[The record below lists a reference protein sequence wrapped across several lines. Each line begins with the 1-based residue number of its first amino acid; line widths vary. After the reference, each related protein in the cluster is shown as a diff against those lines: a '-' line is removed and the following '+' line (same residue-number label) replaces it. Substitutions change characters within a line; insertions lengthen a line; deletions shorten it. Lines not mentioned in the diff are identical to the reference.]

1 MRSGTPARF
10 TTAILLTVF
19 LCISTS
25 AQNLPLTAHDL
36 AQRVDRHYN
45 QLHSLKAEFTENYQG
60 LGMDRTESGTL
71 LLLKPGRMR
80 WDYTSPAG
88 KLFLIDGSHAWFY
101 QKGDTQVQRLPTK
114 ELDDLRS
121 PLRFLLGRTKLE
133 KELANLALTPG
144 PGDQFTL
151 TGVPTGLEKRV
162 DHVTLT
168 VTAAGEIS
176 SMEIDETD
184 GAMTRFTFTHE
195 EPDAA
200 LPAAEFRFTPP
211 TGVPV
216 VDGLPPV

>member
-1 MRSGTPARF
+1 MTRGFP
-10 TTAILLTVF
+10 ILLFAALTF
-19 LCISTS
+19 SSLSS
-25 AQNLPLTAHDL
+25 SSQAPPLSAHDL

-71 LLLKPGRMR
+71 LLLKPGRMK
-80 WDYTSPAG
+80 WDYAAPSG

-101 QKGDTQVQRLPTK
+101 QKGDTQVQRMPVK
-114 ELDDLRS
+114 DLDDLRS

-144 PGDQFTL
+144 PGNQYTL
-151 TGVPTGLEKRV
+151 TGVPNGLEKRV

-168 VTAAGEIS
+168 VTAVGAIS

-184 GAMTRFTFTHE
+184 GAQTRFTFRNE
-195 EPDAA
+195 QPDTP
-200 LPAAEFRFTPP
+200 LPAAEFQFTAPP
-211 TGVPV
+211 GVPV